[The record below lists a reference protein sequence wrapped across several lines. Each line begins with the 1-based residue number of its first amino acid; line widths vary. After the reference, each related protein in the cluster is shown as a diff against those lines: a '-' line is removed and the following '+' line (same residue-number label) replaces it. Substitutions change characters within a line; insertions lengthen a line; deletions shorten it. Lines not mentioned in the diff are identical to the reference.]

1 MTKNPFEKLR
11 IKDDYE
17 EEEDDFI
24 TVGLKKKHPAIQ
36 TVPEETKKK
45 KKIRPEEKK
54 RLEDEINKNQD
65 QQQNLQGFTE
75 VRKQKRPYQK
85 EGDINY
91 LIENALKQGE
101 AKIFPQNK
109 FEPRY
114 PRGGKRLFERHSGT
128 GRGREI
134 SKQGAG
140 GKTTWGNPEQ
150 LAHNEIYEEEY
161 NHNDE
166 DYYFVFAAT
175 DSLKEKEKE
184 TEKVEHEEDLKHEV
198 QEDKKEEY
206 MPKKKRKGIYQEEE
220 KKKEPVV
227 EVPDNSVSYQEY
239 KERKKELKQ
248 EDIKKMEK
256 NVIQNIEGP
265 QIDLKPKVKNIEE
278 IQISLSE
285 KTTEKKK
292 NKQKDKK
299 TNMLEDK
306 INRIIGQNII
316 EKKEEYGTRYY
327 GKKAKYNYEK
337 EYQNQ
342 GFTFSKDAF
351 PELK

>member
-11 IKDDYE
+11 VRDDHE

-24 TVGLKKKHPAIQ
+24 TVGLKKKHPSIQ

-45 KKIRPEEKK
+45 KKIRPEERK
-54 RLEDEINKNQD
+54 RLEEEINKNQD

-75 VRKQKRPYQK
+75 VRKQKRGYQK

-91 LIENALKQGE
+91 LIENAYEEGE
-101 AKIFPQNK
+101 AKTFPQNK

-150 LAHNEIYEEEY
+150 LAHKEIYEEENY
-161 NHNDE
+161 YNDE
-166 DYYFVFAAT
+166 DDYFVFAAKE
-175 DSLKEKEKE
+175 SLREKEKK
-184 TEKVEHEEDLKHEV
+184 TERVEHEEEVKQEV
-198 QEDKKEEY
+198 QEEKKEEY
-206 MPKKKRKGIYQEEE
+206 KPKYKKKGIYQEEE
-220 KKKEPVV
+220 IKKEPVV
-227 EVPDNSVSYQEY
+227 EIPDNTVSYQEY
-239 KERKKELKQ
+239 KQRKKEVKL
-248 EDIKKMEK
+248 EDTKKIDQK
-256 NVIQNIEGP
+256 VVQKTEGP
-265 QIDLKPKVKNIEE
+265 QIDLKPKLKNIEE
-278 IQISLSE
+278 IEISLSK

-299 TNMLEDK
+299 PNMLEDK

-327 GKKAKYNYEK
+327 GKKGKYNYEK
-337 EYQNQ
+337 ENENQ